1 MQKEK
6 KSTLLIII
14 VIHNANSVWGLYDKK
29 IDNHVIEFSY
39 KQEKIL
45 N

>member
-1 MQKEK
+1 MKKEK

-29 IDNHVIEFSY
+29 
-39 KQEKIL
+39 K
-45 N
+45 